1 MGVRVLLRRR
11 RWDEQKG
18 GLPMGMGMGMG
29 MGMDTEPH
37 KSTALILKKS
47 FTILG
52 GSVALILFFFNMLM
66 FEVSKIVPC
75 TNTIAILISLYNK
88 LYISN

>member
-1 MGVRVLLRRR
+1 MLLLMIPNQINLLINT
-11 RWDEQKG
+11 DT
-18 GLPMGMGMGMG
+18 GMGMG

-52 GSVALILFFFNMLM
+52 GSVALILFFF
-66 FEVSKIVPC
+66 
-75 TNTIAILISLYNK
+75 
-88 LYISN
+88 

>member
-1 MGVRVLLRRR
+1 MLLLMIPNQINLLINT
-11 RWDEQKG
+11 DT
-18 GLPMGMGMGMG
+18 GMGMGMG
-29 MGMDTEPH
+29 IDTEPH

-66 FEVSKIVPC
+66 F
-75 TNTIAILISLYNK
+75 
-88 LYISN
+88 

>member
-1 MGVRVLLRRR
+1 MLLLMIPNQINLLINT
-11 RWDEQKG
+11 DT
-18 GLPMGMGMGMG
+18 GMGMGMG

-52 GSVALILFFFNMLM
+52 GSVALILFFF
-66 FEVSKIVPC
+66 
-75 TNTIAILISLYNK
+75 
-88 LYISN
+88 

>member
-1 MGVRVLLRRR
+1 MLLLMIPNQINLLINT
-11 RWDEQKG
+11 DT
-18 GLPMGMGMGMG
+18 GMGMG

-66 FEVSKIVPC
+66 F
-75 TNTIAILISLYNK
+75 
-88 LYISN
+88 